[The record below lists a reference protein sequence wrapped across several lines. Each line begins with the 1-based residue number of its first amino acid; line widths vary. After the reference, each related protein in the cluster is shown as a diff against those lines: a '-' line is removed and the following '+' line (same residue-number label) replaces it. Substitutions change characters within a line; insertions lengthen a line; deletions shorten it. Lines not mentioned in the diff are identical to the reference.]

1 MSLTKTVGSLAHGAV
16 STAVSAARHPLS
28 TASVAAGLVK
38 GTAEAGVGLVRGV
51 VRGQSPTEAAPTS
64 PEVEEE
70 VEDSSAPETDRA
82 EPEAHGAQPEA
93 APEGPREPQ
102 VVPKPVPTIDE
113 LPEPIVIE
121 ADDTPGE
128 AFHTEPKVASRDA
141 EHGGAPDDREEIE
154 GYAEELA
161 ASDIDI
167 ATPVGTTGA
176 EVGHNPDTAES
187 DLQQPQTPPLL
198 DPGTINEVVSE
209 SEQLSRAAD
218 PDKG

>member
-1 MSLTKTVGSLAHGAV
+1 MSITKTVGTLAHGAV

-28 TASVAAGLVK
+28 TASMAAGLVK
-38 GTAEAGVGLVRGV
+38 GTAGAGVGLVRGV

-64 PEVEEE
+64 PEVSEE
-70 VEDSSAPETDRA
+70 VEEQLEDRMAPATDRA
-82 EPEAHGAQPEA
+82 EPEA

-102 VVPKPVPTIDE
+102 IVPKPVPTIDE

-154 GYAEELA
+154 GYVEEIA
-161 ASDIDI
+161 DSDVDI